1 MDNNEIMVN
10 EKERKN
16 MNETV
21 KNWLINLYEKEIDE
35 SKTAISNECIWELG
49 YNGEEPN
56 PHTNN
61 IRDIQEYI
69 NVLEEKIRELQTL

>member
-1 MDNNEIMVN
+1 
-10 EKERKN
+10 

-21 KNWLINLYEKEIDE
+21 KNWLISLYEKEIKE
-35 SKTAISNECIWELG
+35 SKDAIFNERIWERG

-61 IRDIQEYI
+61 IRDIQEYVNVLEEYI
-69 NVLEEKIRELQTL
+69 SVLEEKIRELQ